1 MGGLLRADAS
11 GFDTL
16 LHLRS
21 ACDDPASELAC
32 DDDGG
37 PRRDARIE
45 TELEAGT
52 YFLFMDGWRD
62 SVGSYELDLRLTA
75 LMPDAGMPDAGPVD
89 AANRG
94 GAMNQAASS
103 AFGDSSEAD
112 MSARDMQLL
121 AGEGKA
127 ADASQLGGS

>member
-1 MGGLLRADAS
+1 VRLPLDAAGVAAATAACADAAARWV
-11 GFDTL
+11 GWVRAAEEHEARKTMATLAYDTKARAACAAATAGAL
-16 LHLRS
+16 S
-21 ACDDPASELAC
+21 ARYGDAGAELA
-32 DDDGG
+32 
-37 PRRDARIE
+37 
-45 TELEAGT
+45 
-52 YFLFMDGWRD
+52 
-62 SVGSYELDLRLTA
+62 A
-75 LMPDAGMPDAGPVD
+75 LDAGPVD

-127 ADASQLGGS
+127 ADASQLGGL